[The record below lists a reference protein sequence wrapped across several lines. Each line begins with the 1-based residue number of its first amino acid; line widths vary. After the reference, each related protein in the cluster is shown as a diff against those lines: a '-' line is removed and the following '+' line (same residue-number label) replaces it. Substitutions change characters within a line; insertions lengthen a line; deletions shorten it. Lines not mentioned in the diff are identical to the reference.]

1 MRAVCYHK
9 EAPEPIKISWGAGVL
24 FSLKAVGGM
33 QISSRQEA
41 ENGGGVSR
49 KKTHNSKGVLTP
61 VEIKA
66 REELYRRWKDRKP
79 EISLK
84 NSLSLM

>member
-9 EAPEPIKISWGAGVL
+9 EAPEPIKKKLERATL

-33 QISSRQEA
+33 QISSTQESG
-41 ENGGGVSR
+41 ERRGLSR
-49 KKTHNSKGVLTP
+49 IKTAYSKGVLTP

-66 REELYRRWKDRKP
+66 REELYRWIDRKP
-79 EISLK
+79 E
-84 NSLSLM
+84 NSLRDSLELM